1 MGFEN
6 SAGLGVHN
14 FFGPRGTRAP
24 KGGIKTEGSI
34 QEMTF
39 DIWGSS
45 FSEDYADYNK
55 VLLPKGALIVNA
67 FAHVS
72 EVFVLGGTDP
82 VIAVGTKG
90 TEATNGVSIDEAE
103 AEAVGVVK
111 LTPTGTWASAL
122 TEDTEV
128 SFALGGT
135 LPTVTDAGKV
145 RVTVRYVKLG
155 INPDAAAGAKGQG
168 SI

>member
-1 MGFEN
+1 MSFLNE
-6 SAGLGVHN
+6 SGLGVHN
-14 FFGPRGTRAP
+14 HYGPRTSRAP
-24 KGGIKTEGSI
+24 KGGIKTEGSVM
-34 QEMTF
+34 ECSL
-39 DIWGSS
+39 DIWGKQLNSGD
-45 FSEDYADYNK
+45 EDYNK
-55 VLLPKGALIVNA
+55 VLLPKGALVLEA

-72 EVFVLGGTDP
+72 EAFDLGGTTP
-82 VIAVGTKG
+82 TIAVGTKG
-90 TEATNGVSIDEAE
+90 SEETNGVILGEAE
-103 AEAVGVVK
+103 AEAVGVTK
-111 LTPTGTWASAL
+111 LTPEGTWAVAL

-128 SFALGGT
+128 AIKLGGT

>member
-6 SAGLGVHN
+6 SAGLGTHN
-14 FFGPRGTRAP
+14 FYGPRGTRAP

-34 QEMTF
+34 MEMTF

-45 FSEDYADYNK
+45 FSEDYAEYNK
-55 VLLPKGALIVNA
+55 VFLPKGALVVDA
-67 FAHVS
+67 YAHVS
-72 EVFVLGGTDP
+72 EVFVLGGTTP
-82 VIAVGTKG
+82 TIAVGTKG
-90 TEATNGVSIDEAE
+90 SEATNGVKLSEAQ

-111 LTPTGTWASAL
+111 LTPAGTWANAL
-122 TEDTEV
+122 TADTEV
-128 SFALGGT
+128 SFALGGGS
-135 LPTVTDAGKV
+135 PTVTDAGKV